1 MKHWL
6 ALSVIVALGV
16 TAMVVSEIRKVD
28 VPPGPAAVL
37 FLVADTEKELMRMP
51 VRFTRMS
58 DTEEIA
64 IGDVLAK
71 SYQSQHEEE
80 KLASVQ
86 TVDKYLAQLGSRL
99 AAHANRK
106 LPYKFHYIP
115 EKYFVNAFALPGG
128 HVYVGQGLLAL
139 MDSEDEL
146 ASVLGH
152 EVEHIDHYHCA
163 ERMQV
168 EQALRKLPFGE
179 LAALP
184 IELFQ
189 AGYSKDQELEAD
201 REGTRMAVASGYSA
215 SGAIRMFEAFQ
226 RMQELVRR
234 KANNPGEEA
243 GDVANQTLEG
253 YFRSHPLPSERIAQ
267 IQKMIASERWPV
279 VAERDLPVAYIFWS
293 NRAQELFAAN
303 KYTEAEAAALRSL
316 KLQPDRQDALET
328 LAKAYFSQ
336 AKFAESA
343 ETYRKILQI
352 DGETKF
358 AKDYAIALAADDK
371 KSAVHQFDQWLE
383 TQSGDVTDL
392 RATQAGLDLLAGNAG
407 ATNPM
412 VREINRAEP
421 DQLGE
426 LGWWY
431 YLAGDYTQALKLLQ
445 EALQQRPGNMDWRT
459 DLAWAQLQN
468 KKFEDVL
475 QSLNEGYLAGNA
487 GPDRKMAGAVAF
499 WLSEQKDASLR
510 DFAIAV
516 EAQPEWKNP
525 KWVRALYSPLVADT
539 VPQIAAEQ
547 ERLRKLQFQRIAQP

>member
-1 MKHWL
+1 MKHWF
-6 ALSVIVALGV
+6 ALSVIVALGL
-16 TAMVVSEIRKVD
+16 AAIVVSEKRKVD

-37 FLVADTEKELMRMP
+37 YLVADTEMELTRMP

-58 DTEEIA
+58 DEEEIA

-71 SYQSQHEEE
+71 SYQSQREEA

-86 TVDKYLAQLGSRL
+86 TVETYLTQLGSKL

-152 EVEHIDHYHCA
+152 EIEHIDHYHCA

-168 EQALRKLPFGE
+168 EQALRKLPFGD
-179 LAALP
+179 LASLP

-201 REGTRMAVASGYSA
+201 REGTRMAVATGYSA
-215 SGAIRMFEAFQ
+215 NGAIRMFEAFQ
-226 RMQELVRR
+226 RMKEAARR
-234 KANNPGEEA
+234 KASNPGEEA
-243 GDVANQTLEG
+243 SDVANQTLEG
-253 YFRSHPLPSERIAQ
+253 YFRSHPLPSERISQ
-267 IQKMIASERWPV
+267 IQRLIATERWPV

-293 NRAQELFAAN
+293 NRAQELFAAH
-303 KYTEAEAAALRSL
+303 KYAEAEAAALRSL
-316 KLQPDRQDALET
+316 KMQPDRQDALET
-328 LAKAYFSQ
+328 LAKVYFSQ

-343 ETYRKILQI
+343 ATYRKILQV
-352 DGETKF
+352 DGGTKF
-358 AKDYAIALAADDK
+358 AKYYASALAADDK
-371 KSAVHQFDQWLE
+371 KSAAREFDQWLK
-383 TQSGDVTDL
+383 TKPGDVAIL
-392 RATQAGLDLLAGNAG
+392 RATQAGLNLLAGNSG
-407 ATNPM
+407 AM
-412 VREINRAEP
+412 KIMIQEANRADP

-431 YLAGDYTQALKLLQ
+431 YLAGEYDQALKVLQ
-445 EALQQRPGNMDWRT
+445 EAVQQRPGSTEWTT
-459 DLAWAQLQN
+459 DRAWAQLQN

-475 QSLNEGYLAGNA
+475 QSSNERYSAADLA
-487 GPDRKMAGAVAF
+487 PDRKMTRAVAF

-516 EAQPEWKNP
+516 EAEPEWKNP

-539 VPQIAAEQ
+539 VQQIATEQ
-547 ERLRKLQFQRIAQP
+547 ERLRKLQLQRIAQR

>member
-189 AGYSKDQELEAD
+189 TGYSKDQELEAD